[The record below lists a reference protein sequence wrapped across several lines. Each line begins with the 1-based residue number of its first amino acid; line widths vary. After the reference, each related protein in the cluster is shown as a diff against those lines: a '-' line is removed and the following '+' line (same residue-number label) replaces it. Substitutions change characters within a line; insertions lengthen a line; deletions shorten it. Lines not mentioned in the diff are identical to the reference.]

1 MQQYIRKCR
10 LYIFILGQIFIRNVQ
25 KNKKVVIL
33 FSICTFFVLKYMKV
47 NLAGETMDFEQENTI
62 SKLKL
67 LFVLDKMEIPLTE
80 NNIIDI
86 CTSSNNWFTYLDLKE
101 ALIELLD
108 VKFICEEKI
117 EGEETRYTITFDGR
131 NCLSHFYYRIPQ
143 DMRERITAYVQDNRM
158 NWKRSQEYVSEYT
171 KNTDG
176 TYSVML
182 KIKEPIL
189 TRSLLE
195 IKLKAP
201 TRQSAVEASKRWTE
215 KAPAIY
221 ETIYDNLLDN

>member
-1 MQQYIRKCR
+1 MYTFRILVCKNFISIYLAFIDFYAKIIIR
-10 LYIFILGQIFIRNVQ
+10 LEIF
-25 KNKKVVIL
+25 
-33 FSICTFFVLKYMKV
+33 
-47 NLAGETMDFEQENTI
+47 GENMDFEQENTI

-86 CTSSNNWFTYLDLKE
+86 CTSSNNWFTYLDVKE
-101 ALIELLD
+101 AMYELLN

-117 EGEETRYTITFDGR
+117 DGEETRYSITFDGR

-143 DMRERITAYVQDNRM
+143 DIREKITNYAQENRM
-158 NWKRSQEYVSEYT
+158 NLKRSQEYVSEYT
-171 KNTDG
+171 KNSDG
-176 TYSVML
+176 TYSVIL

-189 TRSLLE
+189 TSSLLE
-195 IKLKAP
+195 LKLKAP

-221 ETIYDNLLDN
+221 ENIYDSLLDD

>member
-1 MQQYIRKCR
+1 MYTFRILDCKN
-10 LYIFILGQIFIRNVQ
+10 FI
-25 KNKKVVIL
+25 
-33 FSICTFFVLKYMKV
+33 SIC
-47 NLAGETMDFEQENTI
+47 LAFIDFYAKIIVRLEIFGENMDFEQENTI

-86 CTSSNNWFTYLDLKE
+86 CTSSNNWFTYLDVKE
-101 ALIELLD
+101 AMYELLN

-117 EGEETRYTITFDGR
+117 DGEETRYSITFDGR

-143 DMRERITAYVQDNRM
+143 DIREKITNYAQENRM
-158 NWKRSQEYVSEYT
+158 NLKRSQEYVYEYT
-171 KNTDG
+171 KNSDG
-176 TYSVML
+176 TYSVIL

-189 TRSLLE
+189 TSSLLE
-195 IKLKAP
+195 LKLKAP

-221 ETIYDNLLDN
+221 ENIYDSLLDD

>member
-1 MQQYIRKCR
+1 MYTFRILVCKNFISIYLAFIKFYAKIIFR
-10 LYIFILGQIFIRNVQ
+10 LEIF
-25 KNKKVVIL
+25 
-33 FSICTFFVLKYMKV
+33 
-47 NLAGETMDFEQENTI
+47 GENMDFEQENTI

-86 CTSSNNWFTYLDLKE
+86 CTSSNNWFTYLDVKE
-101 ALIELLD
+101 AMYELLN

-117 EGEETRYTITFDGR
+117 DGEETRYSITFDGR

-143 DMRERITAYVQDNRM
+143 DIREKITNYAQENRM
-158 NWKRSQEYVSEYT
+158 NLKRSQEYVSEYT
-171 KNTDG
+171 KNSDG

-189 TRSLLE
+189 TSSLLE

-221 ETIYDNLLDN
+221 ENIYDSLLDD

>member
-1 MQQYIRKCR
+1 
-10 LYIFILGQIFIRNVQ
+10 
-25 KNKKVVIL
+25 
-33 FSICTFFVLKYMKV
+33 
-47 NLAGETMDFEQENTI
+47 MDFEQENTI

-86 CTSSNNWFTYLDLKE
+86 CTSSNDWFTYLDVKE
-101 ALIELLD
+101 AMIELLE

-117 EGEETRYTITFDGR
+117 NGEETRYTITFDGR

-143 DMRERITAYVQDNRM
+143 EMREKITTYAQDNRM
-158 NWKRSQEYVSEYT
+158 NLKRSQEYVSEYE
-171 KNTDG
+171 KNQDG
-176 TYSVML
+176 TYVVIL

-195 IKLKAP
+195 IRLKAP
-201 TRQSAVEASKRWTE
+201 TRQSAVEASRRWTE

-221 ETIYDNLLDN
+221 ENIYDNLLDS

>member
-1 MQQYIRKCR
+1 MYTFRILVCKNFISIYLAFIKFYAKIIVR
-10 LYIFILGQIFIRNVQ
+10 LEIF
-25 KNKKVVIL
+25 
-33 FSICTFFVLKYMKV
+33 
-47 NLAGETMDFEQENTI
+47 GENMDFEQENTI

-86 CTSSNNWFTYLDLKE
+86 CTSSNNWFTYLDVKE
-101 ALIELLD
+101 AMYELLN

-117 EGEETRYTITFDGR
+117 DGEETRYSITFDGR

-143 DMRERITAYVQDNRM
+143 DIREKITNYAQENRM
-158 NWKRSQEYVSEYT
+158 NLKRSQEYVSEYT
-171 KNTDG
+171 KNSDG

-189 TRSLLE
+189 TSSLLE

-221 ETIYDNLLDN
+221 ENIYDSLLDD

>member
-1 MQQYIRKCR
+1 
-10 LYIFILGQIFIRNVQ
+10 
-25 KNKKVVIL
+25 
-33 FSICTFFVLKYMKV
+33 
-47 NLAGETMDFEQENTI
+47 MDFEQENTI

-131 NCLSHFYYRIPQ
+131 NCLANCH
-143 DMRERITAYVQDNRM
+143 
-158 NWKRSQEYVSEYT
+158 K
-171 KNTDG
+171 
-176 TYSVML
+176 
-182 KIKEPIL
+182 
-189 TRSLLE
+189 
-195 IKLKAP
+195 
-201 TRQSAVEASKRWTE
+201 
-215 KAPAIY
+215 
-221 ETIYDNLLDN
+221 

>member
-1 MQQYIRKCR
+1 MYTFRILVCK
-10 LYIFILGQIFIRNVQ
+10 IFISIYLAFIKFYAKIIIRLEIF
-25 KNKKVVIL
+25 
-33 FSICTFFVLKYMKV
+33 
-47 NLAGETMDFEQENTI
+47 GENMDFEQENTI

-86 CTSSNNWFTYLDLKE
+86 CTSSNNWFTYLDVKE
-101 ALIELLD
+101 AMYELLN

-117 EGEETRYTITFDGR
+117 DGEETRYSITFDGR

-143 DMRERITAYVQDNRM
+143 DIREKITNYAQENRM
-158 NWKRSQEYVSEYT
+158 NLKRSQEYVSEYT
-171 KNTDG
+171 KNSDG
-176 TYSVML
+176 TYSVIL

-189 TRSLLE
+189 TSSLLE
-195 IKLKAP
+195 LKLKAP

-221 ETIYDNLLDN
+221 ENIYDSLLDD

>member
-1 MQQYIRKCR
+1 
-10 LYIFILGQIFIRNVQ
+10 
-25 KNKKVVIL
+25 
-33 FSICTFFVLKYMKV
+33 
-47 NLAGETMDFEQENTI
+47 MDFEQENTI

-86 CTSSNNWFTYLDLKE
+86 CTSSNNWFTYLDVKE
-101 ALIELLD
+101 AMYELLN

-117 EGEETRYTITFDGR
+117 DGEETRYSITFDGR

-143 DMRERITAYVQDNRM
+143 DIREKITNYAQENRM
-158 NWKRSQEYVSEYT
+158 NLKRSQEYVSEYT
-171 KNTDG
+171 KNSDG
-176 TYSVML
+176 TYSVIL

-189 TRSLLE
+189 TSSLLE
-195 IKLKAP
+195 LKLKAP

-215 KAPAIY
+215 KAPTIY
-221 ETIYDNLLDN
+221 ENIYDSLLDD

>member
-1 MQQYIRKCR
+1 MYTFRILDCKN
-10 LYIFILGQIFIRNVQ
+10 FI
-25 KNKKVVIL
+25 
-33 FSICTFFVLKYMKV
+33 SIC
-47 NLAGETMDFEQENTI
+47 LAFIDFYAKIIVRLEIFGENMDFEQENTI

-86 CTSSNNWFTYLDLKE
+86 CTSSNNWFTYLDVKE
-101 ALIELLD
+101 AMYELLN

-117 EGEETRYTITFDGR
+117 DGEETRYSITFDGR

-143 DMRERITAYVQDNRM
+143 DIREKITNYAQENRM
-158 NWKRSQEYVSEYT
+158 NLKRSQEYVSEYT
-171 KNTDG
+171 KNSDG
-176 TYSVML
+176 TYSVIL

-189 TRSLLE
+189 TSSLLE
-195 IKLKAP
+195 LKLKAP

-221 ETIYDNLLDN
+221 ENIYDSLLDD